1 MASFLIVGNCQI
13 EGICKCLR
21 ALHPGGCV
29 EVCYFVNMLRDF
41 ENEDRLLVH
50 MRGFDFVIFQNFDH
64 DFVGMLDT
72 DMVRAAI
79 PNAMILPSFLF
90 SAFHPDIVF
99 ATRIE
104 ADGGTNGDCLQS
116 PLGDYQ
122 SALTIY
128 GYLRGL
134 TVGKTVALFNQDIY
148 DALGYTNMW
157 AEAESF
163 LISEW
168 QRHGWRIEDF
178 YMRWVRR
185 GVFMHSSNHPKL
197 YVLADIA
204 RMILVR
210 AQVAFEDYA
219 VEECLADALLTSA
232 IWPVYPPIAD
242 AYGVQGSMIFRRRIQ
257 CEFDNLFQTLPQF
270 VSFSHD
276 LLKTVP
282 RSELDCPR
290 VRDWIANDT
299 LVEFERRPLDGS
311 ARTLR

>member
-21 ALHPGGCV
+21 ALHPGGHV
-29 EVCYFVNMLRDF
+29 EACYFVNVLRDF
-41 ENEDRLLVH
+41 KNEDRLLAH
-50 MRGFDFVIFQNFDH
+50 MRTFDFVIFQSFDN

-79 PNAMILPSFLF
+79 PNAMILPSVLF

-99 ATRIE
+99 ATRIDAE
-104 ADGGTNGDCLQS
+104 HGKQGDCLQS

-122 SALTIY
+122 SALVIY

-134 TVGKTVALFNQDIY
+134 TAEKTIALFSRDIY
-148 DALGYTNMW
+148 DVLGYTNMW

-163 LISEW
+163 LIGEW
-168 QRHGWRIEDF
+168 RQHGWSIEGF

-185 GVFMHSSNHPKL
+185 GVFMHSGNHPKL

-204 RMILVR
+204 RMILAR
-210 AQVAFEDYA
+210 TQIAFEDHA
-219 VEECLADALLTSA
+219 VEECQIDALLTSA

-242 AYGVQGSMIFRRRIQ
+242 AYGVHGSMIFRRRIQ

-270 VSFSHD
+270 VSFSHEM
-276 LLKTVP
+276 LESVP
-282 RSELDCPR
+282 RAELDCPR
-290 VRDWIANDT
+290 VRDWIAKDT
-299 LVEFERRPLDGS
+299 LMRFER
-311 ARTLR
+311 